1 VLFAAGEQAEV
12 ERVLGGL
19 RIHLGRELEL
29 ADPDEENFSWV
40 IDFPLF
46 QRDEDTGRWTFMHHP
61 FTSPIA
67 GHEELV
73 EGDPAAALS
82 QHYDLIWNGWELGSG
97 SIRIHDPEVQRAVFR
112 TMSLP
117 EEEIQDKFGFLLQ
130 ALAMGAPP
138 HGGFAMGI
146 DRFAALMAGE
156 PNIREI
162 TAFPKVAS
170 GSDPL
175 TGAPTS
181 MPAEVLGELG
191 IAAIQEPER

>member
-1 VLFAAGEQAEV
+1 
-12 ERVLGGL
+12 
-19 RIHLGRELEL
+19 
-29 ADPDEENFSWV
+29 
-40 IDFPLF
+40 
-46 QRDEDTGRWTFMHHP
+46 
-61 FTSPIA
+61 
-67 GHEELV
+67 
-73 EGDPAAALS
+73 
-82 QHYDLIWNGWELGSG
+82 
-97 SIRIHDPEVQRAVFR
+97 
-112 TMSLP
+112 
-117 EEEIQDKFGFLLQ
+117 
-130 ALAMGAPP
+130 
-138 HGGFAMGI
+138 MGI